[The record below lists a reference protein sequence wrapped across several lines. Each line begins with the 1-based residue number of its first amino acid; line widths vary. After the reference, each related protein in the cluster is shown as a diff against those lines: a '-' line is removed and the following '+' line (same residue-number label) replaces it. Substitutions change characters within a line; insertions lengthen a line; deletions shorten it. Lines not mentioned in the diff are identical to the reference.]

1 MSINSYY
8 PKKSKWIFLSLLLVL
23 SLIYNYHSILFKPPG
38 VIHQWR
44 QCDCLSLASNYYNNG
59 MDFLSPAVYFAGND
73 GTGKTASE
81 FPIIYYIVAFFWKIF
96 GKHEI
101 IFRLL
106 NLSIVY
112 TGLFFL
118 FRFIEEKLKDSFWAI
133 VLALF
138 VFTSPILV
146 YYSNGFIMDPLGL
159 SFEFIAWYFF
169 GKFYESGE
177 NKQLYVSML
186 FFLIGGLLK
195 VSSTISYFALLG
207 VFIIEMF
214 GVRFKN
220 GTTIF
225 QNKKLQIIPFIVVAI
240 GLYFWYSFA
249 ARYNEEHASGVF
261 LVGIL
266 PIWDYTATDIEHRIT
281 VFKGAMTLHQ
291 FYNIETLYLLLAL
304 FVLQLV
310 FFKKADSFLLFI
322 TLQLFFAVIAFLL
335 LWFGAVTEGHDYY
348 LTNLLVFIAFAFIS
362 LFVLIKKSFPLVFV
376 SERLKTYVLLL
387 LAYNIY
393 LTGSKTS
400 IRYFNTPKRNYPACY
415 SDNDVERLHWTKNY
429 YNKHHKSLR
438 EVEPYLRSL
447 GIQPN
452 DKVISL
458 PDLSFDIT
466 LYFMN
471 QVGWTQISAP
481 NPLSEDWFYQKIKD
495 GAKYLIIND
504 PIIYQEPALSN
515 FTSLKIGSYK
525 NIDVYDLSK
534 SVAPQSFELFYD
546 FENPQL
552 FKKPYGIS
560 NSDAASGNNSCVI
573 TSKDEY
579 GFIIS
584 INPSDSLYKN
594 LKRVSVNAL
603 YKAPSNNYNGTI
615 FSIQI
620 NNQKDSILLSKG
632 VVINALKSNAW
643 QNITS
648 NVDLNNYP
656 VKQGDI
662 LNFYVWN
669 RERKNIFVDDLKIT
683 LYGYK

>member
-1 MSINSYY
+1 
-8 PKKSKWIFLSLLLVL
+8 
-23 SLIYNYHSILFKPPG
+23 
-38 VIHQWR
+38 
-44 QCDCLSLASNYYNNG
+44 

-81 FPIIYYIVAFFWKIF
+81 FPIIYYIVALFWKIF

-159 SFEFIAWYFF
+159 SFAFIAWYFF

-177 NKQLYVSML
+177 NKQLYFSLL

-195 VSSTISYFALLG
+195 VSSTISYFAILG
-207 VFIIEMF
+207 VFFIEML

-225 QNKKLQIIPFIVVAI
+225 QNKKLQIIPFIFVAI

-266 PIWDYTATDIEHRIT
+266 PIWDYSAADIEHRIT

-310 FFKKADSFLLFI
+310 FFKKSDSFLLFV
-322 TLQLFFAVIAFLL
+322 TLLLFFAVIAFLL

-348 LTNLLVFIAFAFIS
+348 LTNLLVFIAFALIS
-362 LFVLIKKSFPLVFV
+362 LFALVQKSYPAVFI
-376 SERLKTYVLLL
+376 SERLKTYVLLI

-393 LTGSKTS
+393 LTSSKTA
-400 IRYFNTPKRNYPACY
+400 IRYFNTPERNYPTCY
-415 SDNDVERLHWTKNY
+415 TDNDVKLLHWV
-429 YNKHHKSLR
+429 KSNFHMYPEKLR

-447 GIQPN
+447 GIKPD

-458 PDLSFDIT
+458 PDFSFDIT

-471 QVGWTQISAP
+471 QVGWTQASAP
-481 NPLSEDWFYQKIKD
+481 KPLNEDWFFQKIKQ
-495 GAKYLIIND
+495 GAKYLIVSD
-504 PIIYQEPALSN
+504 PSIYQQSALTN
-515 FTSLKIGSYK
+515 FTKLKIGSYK
-525 NIDVYDLSK
+525 TIDVYDLRR
-534 SVAPQSFELFYD
+534 VATPVSFDLFYD
-546 FENPQL
+546 FENPKL
-552 FKKPYGIS
+552 FKNPSGIKNKDAGSENKACVLTS
-560 NSDAASGNNSCVI
+560 N
-573 TSKDEY
+573 DEF
-579 GFIIS
+579 GFVIS
-584 INPSDSLYKN
+584 INPTDSLYKYVQ
-594 LKRVSVNAL
+594 RVSVNASYNL
-603 YKAPSNNYNGTI
+603 PSDDYKGTL
-615 FSIQI
+615 FSVQI
-620 NNQKDSILLSKG
+620 NNPKDSILLWKG
-632 VVINALKSNAW
+632 IEINASKSDAW

-648 NVDLNNYP
+648 DVDLNHYTI
-656 VKQGDI
+656 KRGDI

-669 RERKNIFVDDLKIT
+669 KERKNVSIDDLKIT
-683 LYGYK
+683 LSGFK